1 MSATDYAF
9 GSNNKAA
16 QVPDADKLIYQEV
29 YMDLVNSC
37 KTALDPR
44 SLNSQLYVKPQNFS
58 FQKGVRGH
66 RPKTLWCAIRNLNS
80 KDFNEKPQI
89 YSIVS
94 EYGVEIGFAVSITCV
109 VLIIIFIIS
118 CWSKLL
124 IGIHLFSLSV
134 VSNLRL

>member
-9 GSNNKAA
+9 GSDNKAA

-37 KTALDPR
+37 KTALDSR

-66 RPKTLWCAIRNLNS
+66 RPKTLWFAIRNLNS
-80 KDFNEKPQI
+80 
-89 YSIVS
+89 
-94 EYGVEIGFAVSITCV
+94 
-109 VLIIIFIIS
+109 
-118 CWSKLL
+118 
-124 IGIHLFSLSV
+124 
-134 VSNLRL
+134 